1 MAITMGAVTIRA
13 VPGAA
18 ARAKRAAFVVAIA
31 LVGAFVAPYAMAS
44 GTDTPAAVHA
54 DTWTVASGETL
65 WSIASAITEPGDSV
79 RDTVDDIKALNAL
92 ESSAI
97 AAGQQLLIPS
107 LD

>member
-18 ARAKRAAFVVAIA
+18 ARAKRVTLILAIVV
-31 LVGAFVAPYAMAS
+31 VGAFAAPYAMA
-44 GTDTPAAVHA
+44 TDTPAAVPA

-65 WSIASAITEPGDSV
+65 WSIASAVTEPGHSV

-92 ESSAI
+92 ESSSI
-97 AAGQQLLIPS
+97 AAGQQLLVPA